1 MEASRTEYCTV
12 RDQRDQ
18 PELLC
23 YSRAEHGLSNIC
35 LTDAADVWSTE
46 HTEDTLNQFTE
57 VRRGVYGGLHREAE
71 VRPRSVVLWTSR
83 PSSQPRPR
91 RHFCPCSPRAAC
103 GRGQASVVAHGPS
116 AVVRVRSGSGEQSVA
131 LCRLDGPRAAQE
143 LKEQLFSMAARLTRP
158 DHGSPSASP
167 VKGHRAPP
175 AEFKPQQQQQNWTP
189 SKAMKKR
196 LPGASLI
203 NPGAKRKLQATGV
216 AFDEEDEEDE
226 EDED

>member
-1 MEASRTEYCTV
+1 MG
-12 RDQRDQ
+12 
-18 PELLC
+18 LLVTTPV
-23 YSRAEHGLSNIC
+23 C
-35 LTDAADVWSTE
+35 LE
-46 HTEDTLNQFTE
+46 TE

-131 LCRLDGPRAAQE
+131 LCRLDGPRAARE

-158 DHGSPSASP
+158 DRKRSAHTLHHSPPCCWCFMVESAA
-167 VKGHRAPP
+167 APSCSTNHIHQHCSDHP
-175 AEFKPQQQQQNWTP
+175 C
-189 SKAMKKR
+189 R
-196 LPGASLI
+196 CIL
-203 NPGAKRKLQATGV
+203 
-216 AFDEEDEEDE
+216 
-226 EDED
+226 

>member
-46 HTEDTLNQFTE
+46 HTEDTLNQFRQRFAVASTE
-57 VRRGVYGGLHREAE
+57 DFIVKL
-71 VRPRSVVLWTSR
+71 
-83 PSSQPRPR
+83 
-91 RHFCPCSPRAAC
+91 RAAC

>member
-1 MEASRTEYCTV
+1 MQPTCGARSTRRTRSTSL
-12 RDQRDQ
+12 QRF
-18 PELLC
+18 
-23 YSRAEHGLSNIC
+23 AV
-35 LTDAADVWSTE
+35 ASTE
-46 HTEDTLNQFTE
+46 DFIVKL
-57 VRRGVYGGLHREAE
+57 
-71 VRPRSVVLWTSR
+71 
-83 PSSQPRPR
+83 
-91 RHFCPCSPRAAC
+91 RAAC

-131 LCRLDGPRAAQE
+131 LCRLDGPRAARE

-175 AEFKPQQQQQNWTP
+175 AEFKPQQQNWTP

-203 NPGAKRKLQATGV
+203 NPGAKRSNVSNVSNVSRTNVPYHITKAPALVVHVPDISEGSCRRRASPLPKRMKRTKRMKTDPPDDVQT
-216 AFDEEDEEDE
+216 
-226 EDED
+226 